1 VNRFLVSFLISLER
15 YYFESNEVE
24 FALEVINAFIGD
36 MDLMK
41 KKLMY
46 RFYILF
52 LTRRILIKIKQRITH
67 HYINNQDRLDYP
79 LDSIIVNCNDWANL
93 FKSLTFIFK

>member
-1 VNRFLVSFLISLER
+1 MSTFEQKENVNRFLVSFLISLER

-41 KKLMY
+41 KKLM
-46 RFYILF
+46 
-52 LTRRILIKIKQRITH
+52 
-67 HYINNQDRLDYP
+67 
-79 LDSIIVNCNDWANL
+79 
-93 FKSLTFIFK
+93 